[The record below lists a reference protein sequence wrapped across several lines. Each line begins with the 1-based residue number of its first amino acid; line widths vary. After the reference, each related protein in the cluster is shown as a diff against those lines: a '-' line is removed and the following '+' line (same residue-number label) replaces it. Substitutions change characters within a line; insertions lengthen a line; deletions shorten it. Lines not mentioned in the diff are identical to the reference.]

1 MKSVER
7 ALDVAV
13 MVVKNGGSTA
23 MADRTLANILKG
35 CGQEGVSVVWR
46 LDFVAAR
53 IEAEGASQTILRPIE
68 TVGLHL
74 VRASAAVALGEQVAD
89 KGAHA
94 VEIDAEIARIQ
105 SLPSPH
111 SRWMMTLA
119 AACAGA
125 FFSRTAGGDWGA
137 FGIACV
143 SACVGQLIRGVLQ
156 ARSVARI
163 GVTMICALISG
174 LIATAGLYLGLSQT
188 TPATLVGSIVYMVPG
203 VLLINGCIDFMSPRH
218 MSVGIERLQDAALIL
233 LTLAIGVVLAYMLIT
248 GLKQGAV

>member
-13 MVVKNGGSTA
+13 MVMKNGGSTA

-53 IEAEGASQTILRPIE
+53 IGTEGVSATILRPIE

-125 FFSRTAGGDWGA
+125 FFSRAAGGDWGA
-137 FGIACV
+137 FGIACA

-156 ARSVARI
+156 ARSVVRI

-233 LTLAIGVVLAYMLIT
+233 LTLTIGVVLAYMLFT